1 MSSALLP
8 HTSALPRTGTG
19 PDQIGPDP
27 DGANSYTGISITD
40 MVRIP
45 LTPQERQRGERFGAL
60 LRQARGERSMVD
72 IAAAAGV
79 SVETLRKIE
88 TGRAPTPAFFT
99 VAALAAALELSLDEL
114 AAACAKDAADSDGRR
129 PLSA

>member
-1 MSSALLP
+1 
-8 HTSALPRTGTG
+8 
-19 PDQIGPDP
+19 
-27 DGANSYTGISITD
+27 

-60 LRQARGERSMVD
+60 LRQARGDRSMVD

-99 VAALAAALELSLDEL
+99 VAALAAALELSLDQL
-114 AAACAKDAADSDGRR
+114 VSACAQGAERDSES
-129 PLSA
+129 LTA